1 MILFA
6 DNKELAGI
14 YLLYIISLILNVV
27 PNTALATFGALLFL
41 VLFIATYVQRA
52 RSKEKPVEYSHY
64 QYIIKTIWIFSLF
77 FVVGAI
83 AAYFLADHSIINN
96 MTDLIM
102 QGTMMTPEQ
111 MTSLTFDYARANKF
125 VFGGIFVPITIYV
138 FYRLGKGFFLARK
151 NVEIQ
156 NLKNWF

>member
-6 DNKELAGI
+6 KNKELVGI

-27 PNTALATFGALLFL
+27 PNTAMASFGALLFI

-77 FVVGAI
+77 FLVGAI
-83 AAYFLADHSIINN
+83 TAYFLADHSIINN

-102 QGTMMTPEQ
+102 KGTMMTPEQ
-111 MTSLTFDYARANKF
+111 MTSLTMDYARANKF
-125 VFGGIFVPITIYV
+125 VFGIIFIPITIHV
-138 FYRLGKGFFLARK
+138 FYRLGKCFFLARK
-151 NVEIQ
+151 NESIP
-156 NLKNWF
+156 NLKSWF